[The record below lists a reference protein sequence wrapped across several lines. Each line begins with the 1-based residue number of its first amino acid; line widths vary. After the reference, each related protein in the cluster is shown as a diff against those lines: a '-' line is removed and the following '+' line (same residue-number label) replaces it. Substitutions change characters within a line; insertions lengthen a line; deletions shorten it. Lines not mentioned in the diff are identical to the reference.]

1 MLAAGLG
8 FVVWWKFFSSEPQP
22 LADERARFHY
32 GSLGGELVAGIPY
45 PIFMILPRVFPDLVE
60 RYATE
65 GYGPEKPGYGGY
77 GAFGLAWEEGE
88 RLPVGLSIK
97 RLGQER
103 VTLNCAL
110 CHTASYRLDP
120 GRAAAIRGRRPGAHA
135 EPARIAALSDRGL
148 A

>member
-8 FVVWWKFFSSEPQP
+8 VRRLVEVLLQRAAAF
-22 LADERARFHY
+22 ADARARFHY

-97 RLGQER
+97 RLGSGARQPQ
-103 VTLNCAL
+103 L
-110 CHTASYRLDP
+110 
-120 GRAAAIRGRRPGAHA
+120 RAVSHG
-135 EPARIAALSDRGL
+135 ELPARPRTRRRNSRSAARHIR
-148 A
+148 